1 VTTQSDAI
9 AVTTGLPNQ
18 QSFSIAPDT
27 LNVEAGDFDGVTVNL
42 IARLSDTFNNPVPD
56 NTVVNFTT
64 EGGVV
69 ESSCLTSA
77 GFCAVTWTSTQPRP
91 SNARVTVL
99 ATAIGHETLFDSN
112 GNNIFDDADGGPIE
126 DTANTQS
133 GFGTDVFTQTGF
145 IDHSEA
151 WRDDNE
157 NGQRDNGE
165 LFLDYNDNQYFD
177 GADGLFNG
185 PQCQSAELLCGQGTA
200 STILVR
206 KSLVLIMS
214 SSDALMDIV
223 DESNTIISSNNRA
236 VSQPSLH
243 IDNGKSLSFR
253 LRFSDTSVQ
262 PIASGSQI
270 DISSSAGILMGQ
282 LNSVMPNTNKP
293 GAREVNFSLTNDND
307 SNTSVD
313 ATITSIITSPSGIES
328 SVIFQVT
335 LN

>member
-1 VTTQSDAI
+1 VTFVISNDRGVPLANQTVEFSLTTEAGGLRLGNLSDISDANGEVSTEVFAGNIPISVRVNASVRAANGDLIATQSDTI

-18 QSFSIAPDT
+18 QSFSFAPDT

-91 SNARVTVL
+91 LNARVTVL

-133 GFGTDVFTQTGF
+133 GFGTDVFSQTGF

-157 NGQRDNGE
+157 DGERSNGE
-165 LFLDYNDNQYFD
+165 LFLDYNDDQDFN

-185 PQCQSAELLCGQGTA
+185 PQCQSAQSLCGQGIA

-214 SSDALMDIV
+214 SSNALMDII
-223 DESNTIISSNNRA
+223 DTNNTIISSNYR
-236 VSQPSLH
+236 VVEQPSLD
-243 IDNGKSLSFR
+243 IDSGDSLNFR
-253 LRFSDTSVQ
+253 LRFSDTSV
-262 PIASGSQI
+262 
-270 DISSSAGILMGQ
+270 
-282 LNSVMPNTNKP
+282 
-293 GAREVNFSLTNDND
+293 
-307 SNTSVD
+307 
-313 ATITSIITSPSGIES
+313 
-328 SVIFQVT
+328 
-335 LN
+335 